1 MVKKN
6 NQKTGIPLLFGTA
19 IVLAVCL
26 ICAGCISAP
35 PDTDGN
41 NQNESI
47 NETTEV
53 PTLPTLP
60 TLSGTEWQLISYDN
74 GTKEM
79 VSVIKGTEI
88 TLEFDQDGRIT
99 GSAGINRYFAPYE
112 INDDKLSFGLIG
124 STLMAGPGPVMNQ
137 ESTYLKLL
145 NSTASFGAKEEEKL
159 TFFDPDGKAILVFE
173 KAQPPAQKP
182 LAGTKWVLN
191 SYNDGNEAIVS
202 VIAGTEINLTFNEEG
217 GISGSAGCNS
227 YFSSY
232 ETDGDTLSFG
242 LIGST
247 KMFCNEPNGI
257 MEQEGTYL
265 KLLESAA
272 GCRIEG
278 DHLTIQDSSDKTIL
292 TFIAEE

>member
-35 PDTDGN
+35 PATDGN
-41 NQNESI
+41 NENESI

-53 PTLPTLP
+53 PTLLALP
-60 TLSGTEWQLISYDN
+60 GTEWQLISYDN
-74 GTKEM
+74 GTTEM
-79 VSVIKGTEI
+79 ISVIKDTEI
-88 TLEFDQDGRIT
+88 TLEFNEDGRVA

-112 INDDKLSFGLIG
+112 INGDKLSFGLIG

-159 TFFDPDGKAILVFE
+159 TLFDSDGKAILVFE
-173 KAQPPAQKP
+173 KAQPPAPEP
-182 LAGTKWVLN
+182 LTGTKWVLN

-202 VIAGTEINLTFNEEG
+202 VITGTEINLIFNEEG

-232 ETDGDTLSFG
+232 ETDSDTLSFG

-247 KMFCNEPNGI
+247 EMFCNEPNGI
-257 MEQEGTYL
+257 MEQESTYL
-265 KLLESAA
+265 KLLESAT
-272 GCRIEG
+272 GYLIEG
-278 DHLTIQDSSDKTIL
+278 DRLTIQNSSDKTIL
-292 TFIAEE
+292 TFIAAE